1 MLLKSPI
8 LTFDLKWMNV
18 IIIAYSWKGSV
29 PIFNEFVS
37 LYITGFA
44 KNFSFQNSGKKTS
57 NLDMC
62 RNATRQKQV
71 DFKPAC
77 KAMQVVKL
85 FHILEHLKKT
95 QALKSEHSF
104 ENGPFFWARGITW
117 RMTGFSSSL
126 LSRSLKRCYWHFYLL
141 LTSNMIHLLG
151 LSAKKTKLFTYSLLN
166 AHEQNLL

>member
-1 MLLKSPI
+1 
-8 LTFDLKWMNV
+8 MNV
-18 IIIAYSWKGSV
+18 IIIACSWKGSV
-29 PIFNEFVS
+29 LIFMNLSHYTLWVLPKTFHFRTLV
-37 LYITGFA
+37 
-44 KNFSFQNSGKKTS
+44 KKTS

-85 FHILEHLKKT
+85 FHILEQWNIWKRHKLWNPSIHLRM
-95 QALKSEHSF
+95 AL
-104 ENGPFFWARGITW
+104 FFWARGITW

-141 LTSNMIHLLG
+141 LTSNMIHMLG
-151 LSAKKTKLFTYSLLN
+151 LSAKKTKLFTYSLWN